1 MVFDRED
8 LEGLSKKEL
17 KDIIVAQS
25 KAIERLRAKNQRLS
39 ERIPHRDMTDMDS
52 TYYNPYEFGKLWFV

>member
-17 KDIIVAQS
+17 KDIIIAQS
-25 KAIERLRAKNQRLS
+25 KSIERLRAKSQHLT
-39 ERIPHRDMTDMDS
+39 ERFPHRDMSDMDS
-52 TYYNPYEFGKLWFV
+52 AYYNPYEFGKLWFV